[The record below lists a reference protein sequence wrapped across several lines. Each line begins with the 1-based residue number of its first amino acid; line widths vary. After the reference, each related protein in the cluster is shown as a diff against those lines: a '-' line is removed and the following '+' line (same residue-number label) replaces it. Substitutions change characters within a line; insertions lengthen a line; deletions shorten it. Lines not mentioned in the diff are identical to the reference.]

1 MATDSFEDPRI
12 MAIVRELEG
21 IDEQIYDL
29 SEKKR
34 RLLNQLEALEV

>member
-1 MATDSFEDPRI
+1 MATDSFEDPKI
-12 MAIVRELEG
+12 MALVRELEG

-34 RLLNQLEALEV
+34 HILNRLDALDA